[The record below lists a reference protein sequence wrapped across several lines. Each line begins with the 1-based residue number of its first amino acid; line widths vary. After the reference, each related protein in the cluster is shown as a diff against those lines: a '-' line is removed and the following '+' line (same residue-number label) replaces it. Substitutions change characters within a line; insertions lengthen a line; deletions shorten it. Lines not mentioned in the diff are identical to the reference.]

1 MCKMFAGQ
9 SPEFY
14 ESHTRSIRLGGH
26 ATSIRL
32 EAAFWST
39 LEEIAAEQGVSLPRF
54 LTKLHDEVLD
64 FRGEITNFTSLLRC
78 ACLTYAA
85 EVKDR
90 ANSSAAIQLRAEATA
105 SFAGESPRSIAP
117 LHRQD
122 M

>member
-1 MCKMFAGQ
+1 MCKMFSGQ
-9 SPEFY
+9 SPELY

-39 LEEIAAEQGVSLPRF
+39 LEEIASAQGVSLPRF

-85 EVKDR
+85 EAKGRGPAVE
-90 ANSSAAIQLRAEATA
+90 ALRLEAKGA
-105 SFAGESPRSIAP
+105 FAGLPPRAAGP

>member
-1 MCKMFAGQ
+1 MCKMFSGQ
-9 SPEFY
+9 SPDLY

-32 EAAFWST
+32 EASFWST

-85 EVKDR
+85 EVKGR
-90 ANSSAAIQLRAEATA
+90 EQAAILLKTEAKKA
-105 SFAGESPRSIAP
+105 FAGQTGRNVAP
-117 LHRQD
+117 LHRQE

>member
-1 MCKMFAGQ
+1 MCKIFSGQ
-9 SPEFY
+9 SPELY
-14 ESHTRSIRLGGH
+14 ESHTRSVRLGGH

-39 LEEIAAEQGVSLPRF
+39 LEEIAAEQGVTLPRF
-54 LTKLHDEVLD
+54 LSKLHDEVLN

-85 EVKDR
+85 EVKGREVAAR
-90 ANSSAAIQLRAEATA
+90 ALKGEAAKAFSGAPVRTG
-105 SFAGESPRSIAP
+105 SP